1 MVQYKVTHQTNE
13 IRSITAEKGYLEDFE
28 RGFAL

>member
-1 MVQYKVTHQTNE
+1 MVQYKITHQINK
-13 IRSITAEKGYLEDFE
+13 IRSIMAEKGYLEDFE